1 MTIIY
6 EYDNTYKEKYDIV
19 IRQLRLLYAKH
30 NLYMHNYMFHNDLFM
45 NVYLQQYSL
54 CHLQKFNI
62 NAFLNVSYFF
72 GFFIFLFSFLLF

>member
-1 MTIIY
+1 MVYFPSEIMTIIY

-54 CHLQKFNI
+54 CHFAKRLTTTPF
-62 NAFLNVSYFF
+62 
-72 GFFIFLFSFLLF
+72 